1 MFFKIKKSY
10 WAFLEAMPSKSFHR
24 NGVHYRWIF
33 GNKNI
38 MDQQFSLCISSVLT
52 ATRIITANC
61 RMWPIYNGTQ
71 NHLKRYTTQKLSRAI
86 HSGNFCGK
94 TISMRVSIEKK
105 PYLMHA
111 SHTSCCSLC
120 QWYNFVL
127 IRSLSIRGNEIQ
139 VGCNEYRQEISLLFI
154 GSKKIVWQEDGSLD
168 NYDGRPCRSLLLKR
182 RYNLSSWTSRP
193 KLRQARVWVWRF
205 SFCPSASFYAAR
217 KNVLVPNNN
226 SINQLIFTFHC
237 H

>member
-38 MDQQFSLCISSVLT
+38 MDQQFPLCVSSVLS
-52 ATRIITANC
+52 ATRIITAIC
-61 RMWPIYNGTQ
+61 WMWPIYNGSQ
-71 NHLKRYTTQKLSRAI
+71 NHPNCYATQKLSHAVELQKFFSI
-86 HSGNFCGK
+86 
-94 TISMRVSIEKK
+94 RVSIEKK
-105 PYLMHA
+105 PYLMLA

-127 IRSLSIRGNEIQ
+127 TRLLSIRGNEIQ

-154 GSKKIVWQEDGSLD
+154 GSKKLLAKKMDHWTTMMGGHVAPYCWKGDTIYPLEHPDQNSSKPEFGSE
-168 NYDGRPCRSLLLKR
+168 GSHSAQVQVFMLLAKM
-182 RYNLSSWTSRP
+182 
-193 KLRQARVWVWRF
+193 F
-205 SFCPSASFYAAR
+205 
-217 KNVLVPNNN
+217 
-226 SINQLIFTFHC
+226 
-237 H
+237 